1 MLNVMLHGLNDH
13 NGIVHH
19 EADSQDESK
28 QRECVDRKT
37 QYWKDDKRSNSE
49 TGTASSGISVARQFW
64 RNRNTTTITRPTASS
79 SVLTISFIP
88 SVMGRVVSIATT

>member
-37 QYWKDDKRSNSE
+37 QYWKDDKRSNK
-49 TGTASSGISVARQFW
+49 RD
-64 RNRNTTTITRPTASS
+64 RNSQQRDKRGAP
-79 SVLTISFIP
+79 VLEEQEHNNNYKAD
-88 SVMGRVVSIATT
+88 RL